1 VPKRRSYDRWLLLT
15 IAMLAIAGL
24 FMVGSASHYIAMSAR
39 KDPTYFLVRHGAF
52 LAVGLAAMA
61 GTMAIPLHRLDQ
73 RRVVATIFAV
83 SLALLLL
90 VLAMPAAGGAHRW
103 FRLGPFGFQPSEM
116 AKIATVLLLAHMLSR
131 RTVDQVNDVRSTLG
145 PIAALVGTIVLLIV
159 IEPDLGSAVMVLAS
173 AVVML
178 FVAGLRLRF
187 LGAVAGIGVAF
198 VAIAIVAQPYRI
210 ERMKTFLDP
219 GSDPQ
224 GAGFQLAQSRL
235 AVGSG
240 GLTGVGFGMGQQKA
254 FFLPAPH
261 TDFIFSVVGEEFGLI
276 GTLTLLTAVGLV
288 AWRGL
293 RATVGAPDRFALYV
307 ALGGTML
314 IVLQSLIHMGVCVGL
329 LPTKGLPFPL
339 LSYGGSSLMAS
350 FAVIGLILNV
360 SQHSN

>member
-1 VPKRRSYDRWLLLT
+1 VPKRRSFDPWLLLT
-15 IAMLAIAGL
+15 VAMLAIAGL
-24 FMVGSASHYIAMSAR
+24 FHGRERLHYIAMSVR

-61 GTMAIPLHRLDQ
+61 GTMAVPLHRLDQ
-73 RRVVATIFAV
+73 RRVVGTIFAV
-83 SLALLLL
+83 TLGLLLL

-103 FRLGPFGFQPSEM
+103 FRLGPFGFQPSEL
-116 AKIATVLLLAHMLSR
+116 AKIATVLLLAYMLSR
-131 RTVDQVNDVRSTLG
+131 RTVDQVNDLRSTLG
-145 PIAALVGTIVLLIV
+145 PTAVFIGTMVFLIV

-178 FVAGLRLRF
+178 FVAGLRFRY
-187 LGAVAGIGVAF
+187 LGAVAAIGIAF
-198 VAIAIVAQPYRI
+198 VVVAILAQPYRMGADQDVLRP
-210 ERMKTFLDP
+210 E
-219 GSDPQ
+219 SDPQ

-261 TDFIFSVVGEEFGLI
+261 TDFIFSVVGEEFGCSARSRSDRRRLSSHGAAARDGGRPESI
-276 GTLTLLTAVGLV
+276 RV
-288 AWRGL
+288 L
-293 RATVGAPDRFALYV
+293 RCAGRHDADRLAIAHSHGRV
-307 ALGGTML
+307 R
-314 IVLQSLIHMGVCVGL
+314 GL

-339 LSYGGSSLMAS
+339 LSYGGSSLIAS